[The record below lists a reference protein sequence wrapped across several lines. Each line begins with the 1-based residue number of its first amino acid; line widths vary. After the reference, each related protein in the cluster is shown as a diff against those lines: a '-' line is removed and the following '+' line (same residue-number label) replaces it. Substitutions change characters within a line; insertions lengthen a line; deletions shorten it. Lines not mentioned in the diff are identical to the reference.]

1 MKNMSITFILLF
13 LCFTNLLSAQD
24 SDLYKVFNGKTDT
37 LQNNRLI
44 NLHYQ
49 PVDGGYKIVGIP
61 GISIQRK
68 LHITQ

>member
-1 MKNMSITFILLF
+1 MKNISIASILLF
-13 LCFTNLLSAQD
+13 LCFTNLFSAQGF
-24 SDLYKVFNGKTDT
+24 DLYKVFNGKKDT

-49 PVDGGYKIVGIP
+49 PVDDAYQIVGIP

-68 LHITQ
+68 FI